1 MFKDRLR
8 EARLRAKLTQS
19 QLAEQIGVA
28 KSTLTGYERGNSEP
42 DMSKVQKI
50 MSVLGVDA
58 NYLWQDEM
66 QDIGIPTEDDMKELS
81 ARLADLPQALAS
93 KLMRPRRSVSFSE
106 SVSINRS
113 AAYLPD
119 PESLLGK
126 FGRLD
131 DHGRRVVE
139 AVLDLE
145 LERCESTSST
155 DE

>member
-1 MFKDRLR
+1 
-8 EARLRAKLTQS
+8 
-19 QLAEQIGVA
+19 
-28 KSTLTGYERGNSEP
+28 
-42 DMSKVQKI
+42 MSKVQKI

-81 ARLADLPQALAS
+81 ARLADLPQTLAS
-93 KLMRPRRSVSFSE
+93 KLMRPRRSISFSE
-106 SVSINRS
+106 SVSVNRS

-119 PESLLGK
+119 PDSLLGK

-145 LERCESTSST
+145 LERCEPTSA
-155 DE
+155 DGE